1 MSLFVPTSKNFADEV
16 VYNYGNFTAK
26 QKKTKD
32 GRILEKTYLYS
43 KNQSTYYYITA
54 FATFSSKRIL
64 DKFLQS
70 NVMTP

>member
-1 MSLFVPTSKNFADEV
+1 MSLFVPTITQFPDENI
-16 VYNYGNFTAK
+16 YDYGNFTAK

-43 KNQSTYYYITA
+43 KNQSTYYYVTA

-64 DKFLQS
+64 DNFLQS
-70 NVMTP
+70 NVVTP